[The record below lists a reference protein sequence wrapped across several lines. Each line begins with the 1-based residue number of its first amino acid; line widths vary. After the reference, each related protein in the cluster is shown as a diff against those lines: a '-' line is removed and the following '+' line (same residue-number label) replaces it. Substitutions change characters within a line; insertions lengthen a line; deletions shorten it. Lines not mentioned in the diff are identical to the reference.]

1 MIHANF
7 FQNLKLHGGFIIV
20 GIEFTAEPLVDALE
34 REAIA
39 KTKIVGKKFEL
50 LVQNALSQEEL
61 SITLYHE
68 VLEAATMPCF
78 DPPDSVIEF
87 NEGDFERE
95 AHAMHAKLGEASP
108 ENLNRMLQSFGF
120 RGE

>member
-1 MIHANF
+1 MESF
-7 FQNLKLHGGFIIV
+7 KNLTLHGGFQIV
-20 GIEFTAEPLVDALE
+20 GIEFTSDPMVDALE

-39 KTKIVGKKFEL
+39 KTRIVGLKFDL
-50 LVQNALSQEEL
+50 LIRAALSQEEL

-68 VLEAATMPCF
+68 ILEAVTVASF

-87 NEGDFERE
+87 NEGDFERV
-95 AHAMHAKLGEASP
+95 AHEMQAKLGEASP
-108 ENLNRMLQSFGF
+108 QNLNRMLQSFGF